1 MWTHDRVKAEK
12 ETTGLDN
19 PAETH
24 RAARPLWRRIWEF
37 PLVAMIAA
45 IALLIG
51 AGMLIGRLIPAL
63 RAAGW
68 SEQWLDIGPS
78 LMLAAISA
86 LLYKLLIRHFGGKKH
101 DDLPLAGAFRDT
113 GAGFVGGALLI
124 TLCVAL
130 AAIAG
135 VYRITGS
142 GSGADLWAI
151 VLLTGVYAGFFEE
164 LLLRGIVFRWLEE
177 MTGSW
182 IALALSSLIFGFL
195 HAGNPN
201 ATFFSSLA
209 ISIEA
214 GILLGAAYMLTR
226 SLWLAIGLHAGW
238 NVVQGLWDVPV
249 SGNDFDSIVSAEMA
263 GPSLLAGGGFGLEAT
278 VFALFVATGA
288 GIWLLVLARRKGR
301 IVKPMWSR
309 KGQPITAY

>member
-113 GAGFVGGALLI
+113 GVGFVGGAGGVLSPGQN
-124 TLCVAL
+124 L
-130 AAIAG
+130 A
-135 VYRITGS
+135 
-142 GSGADLWAI
+142 
-151 VLLTGVYAGFFEE
+151 
-164 LLLRGIVFRWLEE
+164 
-177 MTGSW
+177 
-182 IALALSSLIFGFL
+182 
-195 HAGNPN
+195 
-201 ATFFSSLA
+201 
-209 ISIEA
+209 
-214 GILLGAAYMLTR
+214 
-226 SLWLAIGLHAGW
+226 
-238 NVVQGLWDVPV
+238 
-249 SGNDFDSIVSAEMA
+249 
-263 GPSLLAGGGFGLEAT
+263 
-278 VFALFVATGA
+278 
-288 GIWLLVLARRKGR
+288 
-301 IVKPMWSR
+301 KP
-309 KGQPITAY
+309 PT